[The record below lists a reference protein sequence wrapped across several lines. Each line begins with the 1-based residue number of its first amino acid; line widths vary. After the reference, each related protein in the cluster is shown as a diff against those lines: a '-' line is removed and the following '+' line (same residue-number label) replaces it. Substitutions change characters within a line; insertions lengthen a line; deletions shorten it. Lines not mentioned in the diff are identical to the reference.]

1 MKRLS
6 VLAIGLATSGM
17 LVVGLAGP
25 VGAGTNE
32 LELSKK
38 EFLQQ
43 ANATCDQAYIDLEA
57 ALREDLAGLEANDT
71 PSQAQVEAA
80 VASVVEIL
88 DGAATD
94 VKALVGPPALEQKV
108 DKFLKQFNAVV
119 KRFEDD
125 PKAAFE
131 AELSGYPFKKP
142 DKTAKKLGLKSC
154 AQRQG

>member
-1 MKRLS
+1 MRRLTMFATVCASASMS
-6 VLAIGLATSGM
+6 VA
-17 LVVGLAGP
+17 VLAGP

-32 LELSKK
+32 LELTKK
-38 EFLQQ
+38 EFRQQ
-43 ANATCDQAYIDLEA
+43 ANATCEEAYEDLEA
-57 ALREDLAGLEANDT
+57 ALQDELAGLEPNDS

-88 DGAATD
+88 DAAAAD
-94 VKALVGPPALEQKV
+94 VRALVGPPAFEQRV
-108 DKFLKQFNAVV
+108 DRFLKQFDAVV

-131 AELSGYPFKKP
+131 AELSGYPFQKP
-142 DKTAKKLGLKSC
+142 DKTAKQLGLTSC